1 MTALTWQALL
11 FLTAAYFAG
20 CCLGCILRRT
30 LRRRHVEATPAIA
43 QVMPQI
49 AVQPVVVARTH
60 IAEAPLARSTTAA
73 VPSPV
78 SREPFRRADTMLPAV
93 AAVAERPM
101 AKLSGDAGKDVPRF
115 ERALSGEGHPVD
127 SQATAV
133 AAAATSV
140 AEVEAKAAPVVEP
153 DDLKR
158 IHLIDAALEAQLN
171 ALGVRRFAEIAQWT
185 APDVAR
191 ISRELGFKGRVQN
204 ENWIEQAQVLAKGGE
219 TYYARRLARGET
231 VAARVIEDEGD
242 RPPVVAVGETANF
255 ASDGNP
261 DVADRSAF
269 AHETIAQAAE
279 HTPQPEDKPAPVV
292 DRDAAAPARSLPVG
306 MARDNLQRIRGINAE
321 VEDIVSLQGVTRY
334 AQIASWSKADV
345 ERFDRLL
352 GQDGWIAREN
362 WIEQA
367 QILAK
372 GGDTTYSRDLDR
384 QGEVADEDTTPARED
399 TPDVRE
405 DGPDEARPVRTTDIS
420 SLRSVRSQALRAS
433 DKSPAAQRD
442 AGGPRAGRIGIAGNL
457 KRIRGIGV
465 LIEKR
470 LHSLGITSY
479 EHIANWTAADI
490 DRISQT
496 LDFKGRIERENWVEQ
511 ARILAAGGQTEF
523 SRRFDRSS
531 GGPA

>member
-11 FLTAAYFAG
+11 FLTVAYFAG

-30 LRRRHVEATPAIA
+30 FRRRHVEATPAIA
-43 QVMPQI
+43 QVTPQI

-60 IAEAPLARSTTAA
+60 IAEAPLERSTTAA

-127 SQATAV
+127 PQATAV

-153 DDLKR
+153 DDLKC
-158 IHLIDAALEAQLN
+158 IHLIDAALEARLN
-171 ALGVRRFAEIAQWT
+171 ALGVRRFAEIVHWT

-191 ISRELGFKGRVQN
+191 ISRELGFKGRIQN

-231 VAARVIEDEGD
+231 IAARVIEDEGN
-242 RPPVVAVGETANF
+242 PPAAVAVREMANVAF
-255 ASDGNP
+255 AGNP

-269 AHETIAQAAE
+269 TRETAHAAE
-279 HTPQPEDKPAPVV
+279 QTPQPEDKPAPV

-306 MARDNLQRIRGINAE
+306 MARHNLQRIRGINAE

-334 AQIASWSKADV
+334 AQISSWSKADV

-352 GQDGWIAREN
+352 GQDGRIAREN

-372 GGDTTYSRDLDR
+372 GGDTTYSRELDR
-384 QGEVADEDTTPARED
+384 QGEVADEDTTPAPED
-399 TPDVRE
+399 TPDVRD

-433 DKSPAAQRD
+433 DKPPAGQRD
-442 AGGPRAGRIGIAGNL
+442 TGSPRAGRIGIAGNL

-531 GGPA
+531 GGSA